1 MNRKQIA
8 LVVIVLA
15 AASLACTW
23 GGPFPVSDV
32 KVGPPQE
39 SALTLEPVG
48 APGETAR
55 LELSMGAGE
64 LMLRPGQGDALLS
77 GTVTYNIADFEPE
90 VAIDGTRVT
99 VNQGDLQVEGIPN
112 LRGDEVIN
120 RWDLEL
126 GGQPIDLQVNAGA
139 YQADLELGGISLTG
153 LQISDGAAS
162 VRLAFSNPN
171 PVSMDTFRYVT
182 GASDVRMQGLANANF
197 TQMQFEGGA
206 GSFDLEFGGDLRQD
220 AEVRIEAGLSSVRI
234 VVPAG
239 VPARAQVQGQVSEV
253 AADGGW
259 SGSGSS
265 YVHPGEGPALTFF
278 IDSSLGSISLETN

>member
-15 AASLACTW
+15 AVSLACTW
-23 GGPFPVSDV
+23 SGPFPVSDV
-32 KVGPPQE
+32 KVGPTQE

-55 LELSMGAGE
+55 LELGMGAGE
-64 LMLRPGQGDALLS
+64 LMLHPGQGDALLT

-99 VNQGDLQVEGIPN
+99 VNQGDLQLEGIPN

-139 YQADLELGGISLTG
+139 YQADLDLGGISLTG

-197 TQMQFEGGA
+197 SQMRFEGGA

-220 AEVRIEAGLSSVRI
+220 AEIRIEAGLSSVRI

-239 VPARAQVQGQVSEV
+239 VPARAEVQGELSEV
-253 AADGGW
+253 VADSGW

-265 YVHPGEGPALTFF
+265 YVHPGEGPALTF
-278 IDSSLGSISLETN
+278 IINSSLGSVRLETD